1 MADPGNY
8 LLMHAAIRH
17 ELARLARHTAELHAG
32 RRHATAGSATAL
44 REHIDLV
51 FQVIH
56 HHHVGEDDLLWPMLA
71 EAGVTELDELA
82 AEHELL
88 DPLMARISAALDAF
102 VVDSGDRAAR
112 AELATTA
119 GELDALMRHHLEI
132 EEAVVVPALTD
143 LVPDERHAR
152 MERDMRKGQKM
163 PIGFILSWVREAD
176 PGRFADLLRH
186 GGLPLRLI
194 SAVTSRRRYFD
205 RVRAAYGVEAAAPVV
220 VDLRAEVEVFIP
232 AGPMEVYRRI
242 SDPIAMASHSP
253 ECYRCA
259 WVDGGPEPLPGA
271 RFRGW
276 NRFKGMTWDRLCEI
290 VTARPGEE
298 FAYRTI
304 RTTTRPDSTLWR
316 FRLRPVDGGT
326 LLIQSYDL
334 AASAPVMLF
343 EKVSR
348 RPAAMPHAMRQTL
361 ERLAADLT
369 RDPAPVP

>member
-17 ELARLARHTAELHAG
+17 ELARLARHAADLHAG
-32 RRHATAGSATAL
+32 RRHATAGSAIAL
-44 REHIDLV
+44 REHIDLA
-51 FQVIH
+51 FQAIH
-56 HHHVGEDDLLWPMLA
+56 HHHVAEDTLLWPMLA
-71 EAGVTELDELA
+71 EVGVTELGELA

-88 DPLMARISAALDAF
+88 DPMMERIGAALDAL
-102 VVDSGDRAAR
+102 VADGGDRAAR
-112 AELATTA
+112 AALATTA

-132 EEAVVVPALTD
+132 EEAVVVPAVAD
-143 LVPDERHAR
+143 LVSSERHAR
-152 MERDMRKGQKM
+152 MERDMQQGQKM
-163 PIGFILSWVREAD
+163 PVGFILSWVREAD

-194 SAVTSRRRYFD
+194 ASMAPRKRYFD
-205 RVRAAYGVEAAAPVV
+205 RVHAAYGVEAAAPAV
-220 VDLRAEVEVFIP
+220 VDLHAEVEVLIP
-232 AGPMEVYRRI
+232 AGPLEVYRRI

-276 NRFKGMTWDRLCEI
+276 NRFKGMTWNRLCEI

-326 LLIQSYDL
+326 LLTQSYEL
-334 AASAPVMLF
+334 SASPLVMLF

-348 RPAAMPHAMRQTL
+348 RPAAMPHAMRRTL
-361 ERLAADLT
+361 ERLAADLA